1 MLNKIV
7 DFFKS
12 EAQSHKSGQHD
23 ERELHIAAAAML
35 IEAAMTDGQVDSV
48 ERERIGVLIERHF
61 GVSRTDVE
69 QILVESEAKAEA
81 AVDIYSFLRVVNEHF
96 DHDERIALVEMLW
109 DVVYADGELHD
120 HEANLIRRVSS
131 MLGLTD
137 IESGE
142 ARKRVLAR
150 RENGVEDSDALHP
163 VGNSG

>member
-12 EAQSHKSGQHD
+12 EADSQKSGPHE

-48 ERERIGVLIERHF
+48 ERARIGVLIERHF
-61 GVSRTDVE
+61 GVPRADVA
-69 QILVESEAKAEA
+69 QILDESEAKAQA

-96 DHDERIALVEMLW
+96 DHDERITLVEMLW
-109 DVVYADGELHD
+109 DVVYADGDLHD
-120 HEANLIRRVSS
+120 NEANLIRRVSS

-137 IESGE
+137 VESGQ

-150 RENGVEDSDALHP
+150 REAGVEDSDALHP
-163 VGNSG
+163 VGGRG